1 VIRQYGCLFCSY
13 RAEDLNDLLDHRKVH
28 TAQDKKEV
36 FDAAHPDST
45 KHDYWCKWCDYKCNV
60 WAQFSSHLYQAKHLK
75 GKLMNDY
82 KKPKAKRIKI
92 ACAELNCSFWCFRQ
106 DKFDEHKEEHRAEK
120 RAAAKVLA
128 QATVVRLPNP
138 EATKESGGPEE
149 IQNRASSAP
158 PAVPLPQLLQEIGE
172 DNLQWQLLSQCLH
185 SGDALKNGKGTKLQF
200 VTQEPL
206 GPVAL
211 LGTRNA
217 FIVWVDN
224 DRIKPAYEA
233 ALKKA
238 SLGGGPNSQE
248 PAPNPPPPPEQPLV
262 TATTALP
269 VEQNSVDDPS
279 AAPEVFHTAF
289 CNKGHRMEDG
299 MPVDHE
305 CYVLPPRALQLEREG
320 KLEEAQNLLHEMV
333 PPERRRTSRGVRL
346 RPIEE
351 EAPKKAGPVPMEYF
365 ERFVE
370 IHKPPF
376 EDQAREDF
384 AIAVRQVNRRHGL
397 PSALVDAAPF
407 QQGHENPE
415 LRFVG
420 TSEAVQVVHTYSAG
434 SEKPIFTEHKPG
446 GQYIVVTGEGVL
458 RKGQELLVQLPP
470 DVELVKKEPKVAA
483 YPKQGSLL
491 VAAGIDFDR
500 TSIKAELVPTTFFT
514 CEGCG
519 RTGVSTPCKGQTKC
533 TECLDIESGNSVS
546 KLADLNGVPRQYYE
560 GYCASRDTK
569 ARTENPYPPGEDHR
583 LWNAGFDWAQ
593 SFHGL
598 RAKIP
603 QTNLFTVKIRLF
615 GRPEDKPRD
624 HLLVVAAFSEQDARV
639 KAQVW
644 RDSNKWYG
652 SDLLHVGLTTDEE
665 LQGDYFKTDEAEP
678 LIELR
683 EKWGLAPPMP
693 QPPQEVEDKLSWQS
707 CSAPIPYE
715 DQKDIEGARMLMG
728 RWDADTQRWC
738 AIWEGTAERVEQD
751 AQRLDFGA
759 YKASTRA
766 GTMYV
771 NPTHYILV
779 DNLPKP

>member
-1 VIRQYGCLFCSY
+1 MTTPP
-13 RAEDLNDLLDHRKVH
+13 RKSRKPPR
-28 TAQDKKEV
+28 TRLK
-36 FDAAHPDST
+36 
-45 KHDYWCKWCDYKCNV
+45 CDE
-60 WAQFSSHLYQAKHLK
+60 
-75 GKLMNDY
+75 
-82 KKPKAKRIKI
+82 P
-92 ACAELNCSFWCFRQ
+92 NCSFWFYLK
-106 DKFDEHKEEHRAEK
+106 DKFDEHKELHRAEV
-120 RAAAKVLA
+120 RAKARREEQARQRRHDFIDKVVA
-128 QATVVRLPNP
+128 EDDREQ
-138 EATKESGGPEE
+138 E
-149 IQNRASSAP
+149 IKNRASSAP
-158 PAVPLPQLLQEIGE
+158 PAVSLPQLLQEIGE

-185 SGDALKNGKGTKLQF
+185 SGDTLKNGKGTKLQF
-200 VTQEPL
+200 ITKEPL
-206 GPVAL
+206 GSVAL
-211 LGTRNA
+211 RGTRNA
-217 FIVWVDN
+217 FIVWTDTE
-224 DRIKPAYEA
+224 RIGAAYQV
-233 ALKKA
+233 ALRKA

-269 VEQNSVDDPS
+269 VDADSVDDPS
-279 AAPEVFHTAF
+279 AAT
-289 CNKGHRMEDG
+289 
-299 MPVDHE
+299 PV
-305 CYVLPPRALQLEREG
+305 
-320 KLEEAQNLLHEMV
+320 
-333 PPERRRTSRGVRL
+333 
-346 RPIEE
+346 EE
-351 EAPKKAGPVPMEYF
+351 EAPKKAGPVPLEMVRPRDPMEYF
-365 ERFVE
+365 DKYLEMAKTPTEPPILRKAMRDGFALVVE
-370 IHKPPF
+370 AL
-376 EDQAREDF
+376 D
-384 AIAVRQVNRRHGL
+384 G
-397 PSALVDAAPF
+397 PSAERAEPPPPSPM
-407 QQGHENPE
+407 PE

-420 TSEAVQVVHTYSAG
+420 TSEVVQVVHTYSAG
-434 SEKPIFTEHKPG
+434 SEKPILTEHKPG

-483 YPKQGSLL
+483 YPKQGPLL
-491 VAAGIDFDR
+491 VAAGIDFDP
-500 TSIKAELVPTTFFT
+500 TTIKAELVVLDPSASAEELAKSYTPSVFFT

-519 RTGVSTPCKGQTKC
+519 RTGVSTKCKGQTKC

-652 SDLLHVGLTTDEE
+652 SDLLRVGFTTNEE

-683 EKWGLAPPMP
+683 EKWGLAPP
-693 QPPQEVEDKLSWQS
+693 KLSWQS
-707 CSAPIPYE
+707 CSAPIPYT

-728 RWDADTQRWC
+728 RWDADTQRWF

-766 GTMYV
+766 GTMYI